1 MVSHHLI
8 SHHYHIINHNL
19 LEEQHIMNYE
29 DYFYYSLQYN
39 ALYREF
45 KKYSDEELINQWK
58 YNQKCLLDTD
68 PRYKDVLLIGISV
81 CEDILRQRG
90 NTYLDDLFPK
100 D

>member
-1 MVSHHLI
+1 
-8 SHHYHIINHNL
+8 
-19 LEEQHIMNYE
+19 MNYE

-81 CEDILRQRG
+81 CEDILRQRE
-90 NTYLDDLFPK
+90 NAYLDDLFPK

>member
-1 MVSHHLI
+1 
-8 SHHYHIINHNL
+8 
-19 LEEQHIMNYE
+19 MNYK

-45 KKYSDEELINQWK
+45 KKYTDEELINQWK